1 MEMLRLSLRL
11 TVSPTMNTAG
21 GSDQQDIKT
30 SMETKTTTVRS
41 IEETKEYKQ
50 VKLKK
55 IISTIQTSYSITK
68 KI

>member
-1 MEMLRLSLRL
+1 
-11 TVSPTMNTAG
+11 MNTAG